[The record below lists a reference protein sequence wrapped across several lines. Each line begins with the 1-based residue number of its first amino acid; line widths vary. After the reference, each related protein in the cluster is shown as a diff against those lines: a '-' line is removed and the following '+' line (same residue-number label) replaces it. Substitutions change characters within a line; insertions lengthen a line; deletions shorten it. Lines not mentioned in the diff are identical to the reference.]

1 MSVWAGALADLV
13 LVLHLTFIL
22 YAIMGGLLA
31 LQFPRAPWLHL
42 PLLAWAALT
51 QFLGWICPLTPLE
64 NGLRQLGGRAAYESG
79 FIEHYLVPI
88 VYPPGLTTEIQWA
101 LGALLLTAN
110 AAIYTW
116 VLRTPAPDGATD

>member
-1 MSVWAGALADLV
+1 MPYRILADLV
-13 LVLHLTFIL
+13 LVTHLTFVAF
-22 YAIMGGLLA
+22 AIFGGLLVLSRRRIA
-31 LQFPRAPWLHL
+31 WLHL
-42 PLLAWAALT
+42 PAVAWGAIVEFT
-51 QFLGWICPLTPLE
+51 GWVCPLTPLE
-64 NGLRQLGGRAAYESG
+64 NGLRQLGGRAAYEGG
-79 FIEHYLVPI
+79 FIEHYLAPI